1 MKYNI
6 IRYNTIDSTNK
17 EAKRQIP
24 SRQEGTVIISE
35 EQTQGKGRLGRNWAS
50 TKGKGIWMS
59 IILEPETSMDYMMG
73 ITSIG
78 AAAVNMALGDMDIP
92 SKIKWPNDII
102 VDGKKV
108 CGILT
113 EVVQTLNGC
122 FYAIIGIGINVNQ
135 DIVDFSKELHFKAS
149 SLKIIK
155 GYDID
160 RELLLMNV
168 LSRFRELY
176 MKFKLEGDMSKSLK
190 ICRENSMVIGK
201 EINLIIGKRIRRGKV
216 LDLNM
221 KGELVVEF
229 DTGIEEISS
238 GEVSIRAIDG
248 YI

>member
-35 EQTQGKGRLGRNWAS
+35 EQTHGKGRLGRSWTS
-50 TKGKGIWMS
+50 PKGKGIWMS
-59 IILEPETSMDYMMG
+59 IILEPEIPMDHMMG

-78 AAAVNMALGDMDIP
+78 AAGVSMALDDMDIP
-92 SKIKWPNDII
+92 SKIKWPNDIV

-113 EVVQTLNGC
+113 EVVQELNGS
-122 FYAIIGIGINVNQ
+122 FYAIMGIGINVNQ
-135 DIVDFSKELHFKAS
+135 DIVDFPEELHSKAS

-155 GYDID
+155 GCEID

-168 LSRFRELY
+168 LRRLRKLY
-176 MKFKLEGDMSKSLK
+176 LKFKLEGDISQSLK
-190 ICRENSMVIGK
+190 ICRDNSIVIGREIYLIRGK
-201 EINLIIGKRIRRGKV
+201 EIKKGKA